1 MPVRFSINF
10 SIYISVRVDRAEKT
24 LRPGLVVGRQGAP
37 RLLQLRT
44 GGHLRGPQRRRD
56 RFARGLP
63 SQRTDV
69 GVCQL
74 LRARPSLLLNSD
86 ARGKKSKSLMF
97 ANERECVDI
106 VCGWCVVIATV

>member
-1 MPVRFSINF
+1 MHTYTRIPPYLSVRNLLEFSQFRKKINSVCLVNSMPVRFSINF

-24 LRPGLVVGRQGAP
+24 LRPGLVVGRHGAP

-74 LRARPSLLLNSD
+74 LRARP
-86 ARGKKSKSLMF
+86 
-97 ANERECVDI
+97 
-106 VCGWCVVIATV
+106 